1 MTNFF
6 SQILGKSS
14 SCIYSLSVCPGT
26 NQAIVEFNS
35 GSKFLYNNVSFS
47 GILDLLTGEIS
58 SLGKWVNAY
67 CLGNNEVNLYP
78 SAK

>member
-14 SCIYSLSVCPGT
+14 SCIYSLSVCAAT

-35 GSKFLYNNVSFS
+35 GSKFLYNNVSFD

-78 SAK
+78 TK